1 MALRPPRFVRRLI
14 SLVMWDQRDR
24 EMEREMTFH
33 VESLARDLVASG
45 ISEDEARATARRRF
59 GSMLQLKEEGHDV
72 RTGHLFEGLA
82 RDARHMARGL
92 RKSPVFTLTVVL
104 TLALAVGGN
113 TAIFSLV
120 DQLLLRP
127 LPYPDGDH
135 IVAINETFS
144 STAGARAGVT
154 RTSVS
159 PANWL
164 DWQRDAHTFQSFAAW
179 RASTVTLTGVGD
191 PVRLNVQQVSV
202 EFFPLLGVAPL
213 LGRIPAEADDRPNAP
228 GVAVLSYQLWQNR
241 FGGDPRVIGRVV
253 QMSDRP
259 TEVIGVMPAGFRFI
273 QQDIDAWGPFR
284 LDRNAA
290 WRTIAGRFM
299 NVVARVR
306 PDVTVA
312 AARTDL
318 EGVAARLAAT
328 YEFNKNTTVNI
339 VELRQELS
347 GAVESSLI
355 VLYAAVGVLLAI
367 ACFNV
372 ANLLFARAAARRK
385 EIALRT
391 SLGAG
396 RWVIVRQLIVESLL
410 LAIAGGILGVFLA
423 RWSLDAVMAFAPA
436 DMIRVPELR
445 VDQRILLYALG
456 VSVMTGLIVGLAP
469 ALLAARQSIVSSL
482 RASGSSVT
490 QSTRLRHVLVVC
502 QVAMTVVLL
511 CGAGL
516 LIRSVIALHQADSG
530 FDRRDLLTM
539 EVALPAARY
548 APAQRTLF
556 YRNAVAALRALPGVQ
571 SAAAGNSLPVIGGPR
586 GGTIF
591 HRLGTP
597 ELPMN
602 DRPSA
607 TIRVVAPGYFRA
619 LGVPVLQGREFSDA
633 DDASP
638 TPGFLVNEAFA
649 KTFLKD
655 ADPLAVSMSV
665 WMQSENPYAPI
676 LGVVGDVTEGSV
688 RGSAA
693 PTIFYSNRQ
702 LNETAMTLFLRAPR
716 PQSHVAS
723 AVAALR
729 QLDPNLAVSR
739 IQTFDDAIAESLARD
754 RLSALVLAAFA
765 GCALLLAS
773 LGLYGLL
780 AYIVTERT
788 KEIAIRIALGARIA
802 QLRRRVIGEGLTMMG
817 AGAILG
823 VVASLILLRA
833 MSSLLFGVQPQD
845 ALTYAAVIA
854 LLVIVAMAASYLPAR
869 KASRI
874 APVTALRQE

>member
-1 MALRPPRFVRRLI
+1 MPLRPPRFVRRLI
-14 SLVMWDQRDR
+14 SLVRWDQRDR

-33 VESLARDLVASG
+33 VESLTRDLVASG
-45 ISEDEARATARRRF
+45 MSEDEARATARRRF

-72 RTGHLFEGLA
+72 RTGRLFEGVT

-127 LPYPDGDH
+127 LPYPDGDR
-135 IVAINETFS
+135 IVAIYETF
-144 STAGARAGVT
+144 TARVSQTGSLGN
-154 RTSVS
+154 SVS
-159 PANWL
+159 AANWL
-164 DWQRDAHTFQSFAAW
+164 DWQRETHTFQSFAAW
-179 RASTVTLTGVGD
+179 RATTVTLTGVGD
-191 PVRLNVQQVSV
+191 PMRLNVQQVSV
-202 EFFPLLGVAPL
+202 EFFPLLGVTPL
-213 LGRIPAEADDRPNAP
+213 LGRVPTETEDRPNAP
-228 GVAVLSYQLWQNR
+228 SVAVLSYQLWQRR
-241 FGGDPRVIGRVV
+241 FGGDPGVVGRVV
-253 QMSDRP
+253 QLSDRP
-259 TEVIGVMPAGFRFI
+259 VEIIGVMPSGFRFI
-273 QQDIDAWGPFR
+273 RQDTDLWATYR
-284 LDRNAA
+284 LDRDAP
-290 WRTIAGRFM
+290 WRTTAGRFM

-306 PDVTVA
+306 PDATVA
-312 AARTDL
+312 AARADL

-328 YEFNKNTTVNI
+328 YEFNKNTSVNV
-339 VELRQELS
+339 VELRKELS

-396 RWVIVRQLIVESLL
+396 RWVIVRQLVVESLL

-619 LGVPVLQGREFSDA
+619 LGVPVLQGREFRDA

-649 KTFLKD
+649 KKFLTDTD
-655 ADPLAVSMSV
+655 ALAVSMSV
-665 WMQSENPYAPI
+665 WMQAENPYAPI
-676 LGVVGDVTEGSV
+676 LGVVGDVTERSV
-688 RGSAA
+688 RGSAE

-788 KEIAIRIALGARIA
+788 KEIAIRIALGARIG
-802 QLRRRVIGEGLTMMG
+802 QLRRRVIGEGLAMMG
-817 AGAILG
+817 GGAILG
-823 VVASLILLRA
+823 VAASLILLRA
-833 MSSLLFGVQPQD
+833 MSSLLFGVRPQD
-845 ALTYAAVIA
+845 ALTYAAVIG
-854 LLVIVAMAASYLPAR
+854 LLAIVAMAASYLPAR

>member
-1 MALRPPRFVRRLI
+1 
-14 SLVMWDQRDR
+14 
-24 EMEREMTFH
+24 MEREMTFH
-33 VESLARDLVASG
+33 VESLTRDLVASG
-45 ISEDEARATARRRF
+45 MSEDEARATARRRF

-72 RTGHLFEGLA
+72 RTGRLFEGVT

-127 LPYPDGDH
+127 LPYPNGDQL
-135 IVAINETFS
+135 VAVNETFITS
-144 STAGARAGVT
+144 NISMPSPGRS
-154 RTSVS
+154 SVS
-159 PANWL
+159 AANWL
-164 DWQRDAHTFQSFAAW
+164 DWQREAHTFESFAAW
-179 RASTVTLTGVGD
+179 RATTFTLTGVGD
-191 PVRLNVQQVSV
+191 PVRLNVQLVSN

-213 LGRIPAEADDRPNAP
+213 LGRIPTEAEDRPNAP
-228 GVAVLSYQLWQNR
+228 VVAVLSYQLWQRR
-241 FGGDPRVIGRVV
+241 FSGAPNVIGRVV

-259 TEVIGVMPAGFRFI
+259 TEIIGVMPAGFRFI
-273 QQDIDAWGPFR
+273 QQDIDVWAPYR
-284 LDRNAA
+284 LDRNAE
-290 WRTIAGRFM
+290 WRKIAGRFM

-306 PDVTVA
+306 SGVTVA
-312 AARTDL
+312 TARTDL

-328 YEFNKNTTVNI
+328 HDFNKNTSVNV
-339 VELRQELS
+339 VELRKELS
-347 GAVESSLI
+347 GAVASSLI

-372 ANLLFARAAARRK
+372 ANLLLARAAARKK

-396 RWVIVRQLIVESLL
+396 RWAIVRQLIVESLL

-423 RWSLDAVMAFAPA
+423 RWSLAAVMAFAPA

-445 VDQRILLYALG
+445 VDQRVLLYALT
-456 VSVMTGLIVGLAP
+456 VSILTGLIVGLAP
-469 ALLAARQSIVSSL
+469 ALLAARQSIISSL

-490 QSTRLRHVLVVC
+490 QSTRLRHVLVVA

-516 LIRSVIALHQADSG
+516 LIRTVIALLQADSG

-539 EVALPAARY
+539 EVALPGVRY
-548 APAQRTLF
+548 APDQRTLF

-571 SAAAGNSLPVIGGPR
+571 AAAAGNSLPVIGGPR

-619 LGVPVLQGREFSDA
+619 LGVPVLQGREFIDA

-649 KTFLKD
+649 KKFLKD
-655 ADPLAVSMSV
+655 VDPLAVSMSV
-665 WMQSENPYAPI
+665 WMQNENPYLPI
-676 LGVVGDVTEGSV
+676 LGVVGDVTEGGV
-688 RGSAA
+688 RASAE

-716 PQSHVAS
+716 PQSQVAA
-723 AVAALR
+723 AVAALHR
-729 QLDPNLAVSR
+729 LDPNLAVSR

-754 RLSALVLAAFA
+754 RLSAMVLAAFA

-780 AYIVTERT
+780 AYIVAERT
-788 KEIAIRIALGARIA
+788 KEIAIRIALGARIG
-802 QLRRRVIGEGLTMMG
+802 QLRRRVMGEGLAMMG
-817 AGAILG
+817 GGALLG
-823 VVASLILLRA
+823 VVASLILLHA
-833 MSSLLFGVQPQD
+833 MSSLLFGVRPQD
-845 ALTYAAVIA
+845 TLTYVAVIG
-854 LLVIVAMAASYLPAR
+854 LLTIVAVAASYLPAR